1 MGFIEFKNVEKQYKN
16 ATKKSVTDFN
26 LSIDEKEFIVF
37 VGPSGCGKS
46 TTLRMLAG
54 FEEITGGTI
63 SIDGNIVNNTPP
75 RERGISM
82 VFQNYALY
90 PHMTVEDNIAFGL
103 KNIKTPKDEIKKK
116 VNWAIEILG
125 LEEYRKRKPKN
136 LSGGQRQRV
145 ALGRAIV
152 RNQKVFLMDEP
163 LSNLDAKLRVS
174 MRNEISKLHRELGST
189 TIYVTHDQVEAM
201 TMADRIVVMKDGI
214 IQQIGTPMELYDNPR
229 NKFVGSF
236 IGSPQMNFLNVE
248 VKGNKAILENGS
260 KITLPEGILKRMNNR
275 QGKLCMGFRAEDIK
289 LDNLNIG
296 LFEDSIITSSIEN
309 TEIMG
314 NENNLYFKIGNTTA
328 VARVGKEDVKEIGEQ
343 FKFVIN
349 VNKVHFFDLDTE
361 ENILNLGITR
371 TLDHN

>member
-90 PHMTVEDNIAFGL
+90 PHMTVEDNLAFGL

-214 IQQIGTPMELYDNPR
+214 IQQIGTPMDLYDNPR

-296 LFEDSIITSSIEN
+296 LFEDSIITSAIEN

-361 ENILNLGITR
+361 ENILNLGNTL

>member
-46 TTLRMLAG
+46 TTLRMLAA

-214 IQQIGTPMELYDNPR
+214 IQQIGTPMDLYDNPR

-296 LFEDSIITSSIEN
+296 LFEDSIITSAIEN

-361 ENILNLGITR
+361 ENILNLGNTL

>member
-1 MGFIEFKNVEKQYKN
+1 MADLSLRHIYKIY
-16 ATKKSVTDFN
+16 SGDVTAVKDFN
-26 LSIDEKEFIVF
+26 LEIEDKEFIVF

-46 TTLRMLAG
+46 TTLRMIAG
-54 FEEITGGTI
+54 LEEISKGELYIGGKL
-63 SIDGNIVNNTPP
+63 VNDVEPK
-75 RERGISM
+75 ERDIAM